1 MNKIH
6 IKASVLAL
14 ATVVGLA
21 SCDNMPFGYND
32 ELIPQP
38 VEQEGKTLSFLTNG
52 LYPSLESSLSYTDA
66 RGAFEAETGQAIVYV
81 RLTTPAPQDI
91 TADLELSSTETEV
104 AAYNKSMNAN
114 FSAIPEGVLQLEKD
128 QVVIKK
134 GEIMSEAVNVS
145 YGDRSELTNLS
156 ATDFIAFVRLT
167 KSTDTA
173 PISASADTYAIK
185 LKVSRVY
192 VKPIG
197 EGSIAGLQLVDQTE
211 NAMTVTGSQGSD
223 FPEAVIDGRPADFYG
238 GGAWQGPLTT
248 DMGVRITGPIY
259 VQINLARPIN
269 FAAYSMDMMSTR
281 LDEQAKEIRLEVSTD
296 GGQTFTTLGKQ
307 AFDMSLSSEIDW
319 NNYVYP
325 FANKVQVAELYSP
338 VSGVNAIR
346 FVVLSAHSSSS
357 TAYSIEELKLYE
369 KR

>member
-104 AAYNKSMNAN
+104 AAYNKSVNAN
-114 FSAIPEGVLQLEKD
+114 FAAIPEGVLQLEKA

-134 GEIMSEAVNVS
+134 GEITSEAVNVS
-145 YGDRSELTNLS
+145 YGDRSKLTNLS
-156 ATDFIAFVRLT
+156 ATDFIAFVRLK

-197 EGSIAGLQLVDQTE
+197 EGSIDGLVFVDKAE
-211 NAMTVTGSQGSD
+211 NPMTVTASAGSRT
-223 FPEAVIDGRPADFYG
+223 PEGVIDGRKADFYG
-238 GGAWQGPLTT
+238 GGAWQAPITNSMGQRIPGPF
-248 DMGVRITGPIY
+248 Y
-259 VQINLARPIN
+259 VQINFARPIN
-269 FAAYSMDMMSTR
+269 FAAYAIDLQNIR
-281 LDEQAKEIRLEVSTD
+281 QDEQVKEIKLQISTD
-296 GGQTFTTLGKQ
+296 GGQTFVDLGNQQFDMTLGT
-307 AFDMSLSSEIDW
+307 EIDW
-319 NNYVYP
+319 ETYSQP
-325 FANKVQVAELYSP
+325 FLKKEQVVELYTP
-338 VSGVNAIR
+338 IQGVNAIR
-346 FVVLSAHSSSS
+346 FVALSTLSPNQP
-357 TAYSIEELKLYE
+357 YSIEELKIYE